1 MIVARRDVRR
11 YIWSVGGRA
20 SGAAVAILL
29 ASACRPTPTLL
40 PVDDVGRD
48 DVHVVAVA
56 VGPDGQ
62 ARATFGP
69 ELFRTGARA
78 VDVGGYHFDE
88 ELKCTAMPAECLDEY
103 ADNWGWCDCLAYASC
118 PWCDWDGFATVE
130 DCTDQS
136 IVVDWEEE
144 ALPPI

>member
-1 MIVARRDVRR
+1 MRALAGGMLLVASLSIACEESTTD
-11 YIWSVGGRA
+11 VGGPPLPA
-20 SGAAVAILL
+20 PTFECAGAESSPIQCTTGEL
-29 ASACRPTPTLL
+29 C
-40 PVDDVGRD
+40 
-48 DVHVVAVA
+48 VVMRYH
-56 VGPDGQ
+56 PN
-62 ARATFGP
+62 
-69 ELFRTGARA
+69 
-78 VDVGGYHFDE
+78 GGYHFDE